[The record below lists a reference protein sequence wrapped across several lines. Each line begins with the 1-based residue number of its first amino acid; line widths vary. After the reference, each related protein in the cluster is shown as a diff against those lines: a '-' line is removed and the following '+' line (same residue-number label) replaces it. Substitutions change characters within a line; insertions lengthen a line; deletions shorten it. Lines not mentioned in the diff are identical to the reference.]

1 MDCSVV
7 EQMEVARPTVLARIL
22 EALSQVFARSGEPLP
37 ELDLDEVPDRVKR
50 DIGFLDGR
58 EPRYEDNRLR

>member
-7 EQMEVARPTVLARIL
+7 EQVEVARPTALARVL
-22 EALSQVFARSGEPLP
+22 EALSQVFARSGKQSP

-58 EPRYEDNRLR
+58 EPRYEDGRLR

>member
-1 MDCSVV
+1 MEQV
-7 EQMEVARPTVLARIL
+7 EAARPTVLARVL
-22 EALSQVFARSGEPLP
+22 EALSQVFARSGEQSP

-58 EPRYEDNRLR
+58 EPRYEDSRLR

>member
-1 MDCSVV
+1 MDCCVV
-7 EQMEVARPTVLARIL
+7 EQMEAARPTVLARVL
-22 EALSQVFARSGEPLP
+22 EAVSQIFTRSGEPSP